1 MITLITIKLP
11 YKSDEIF
18 QDKLFSLRKQYS
30 SIVRYSYN
38 RLKDGLT
45 EKEIR
50 DSFCNLNNINYLDV
64 WTKQCGIIE
73 AKSIL
78 QKNGDNK
85 VIFGGKHNFL
95 NRIKNKISGDSLK
108 DKRLLPLTIFGEKA
122 QKGNRK
128 FKLNLF
134 ENKIIYKLNKKEHF
148 ILEVPDLR
156 NNYKKKLTNLQLLN
170 ENGGL
175 TYQIKLTD
183 KYIYFSF
190 EEVNNL
196 KELDD
201 EIYMGIDMNPEF
213 IGLSI
218 KKGEQIIYTQCFN
231 LTKIIGKFKTLNKSS
246 NSLEMKYLNN
256 KLNHEILEISK
267 KISEISLNLKCK
279 FIFIEDLKFKDGKSN
294 KLFNRLSKNLWK
306 RNIFIDNLEKRCI
319 LNGQKIY
326 RINPVYTSFIGN
338 CIYDYVDPVNA
349 SLEIGRRGFEIIIKK
364 TKKFYPELW
373 IKDSLKDQ
381 WKEYFSELP
390 DIWRELFVI
399 VKNSKLRYR
408 VSTDSVVFSK
418 FRHRQ
423 SYISYLYNYSC

>member
-1 MITLITIKLP
+1 MITIKLP
-11 YKSDEIF
+11 YKSTLEF

-30 SIVRYSYN
+30 SVVRYSYN

-50 DSFCNLNNINYLDV
+50 DSFFKLNNINYLDV

-73 AKSIL
+73 GKSIL
-78 QKNGDNK
+78 NKNGDDK

-95 NRIKNKISGDSLK
+95 NRTKNKISGDFLK
-108 DKRLLPLTIFGEKA
+108 YKRLLPLTIFGEKS

-128 FKLNLF
+128 FKLDILN
-134 ENKIIYKLNKKEHF
+134 NNQIIYKLNKKEHF
-148 ILEVPDLR
+148 ILELPNLR
-156 NNYKKKLTNLQLLN
+156 NNFKKKLSNLQLLN
-170 ENGGL
+170 ENVGL

-190 EEVNNL
+190 EEIKIDKV
-196 KELDD
+196 LDD
-201 EIYMGIDMNPEF
+201 DIYMGIDLNPEF

-218 KKGEQIIYTQCFN
+218 KKGDDILHTECFN
-231 LTKIIGKFKTLNKSS
+231 LSKIIEKFKKLNKSN
-246 NSLEMKYLNN
+246 NSSEMKYLNN

-267 KISEISLNLKCK
+267 KISEISLKNKCK
-279 FIFIEDLKFKDGKSN
+279 FIFIEDLKFKNEKNHKS
-294 KLFNRLSKNLWK
+294 FNRLTKNLWK
-306 RNIFIDNLEKRCI
+306 RNIFIDNLEKRCV

-326 RINPVYTSFIGN
+326 KINPVYTSFIGN
-338 CIYDYVDPVNA
+338 CIYEYVDPINA
-349 SLEIGRRGFEIIIKK
+349 SLEIGRRGFEVIIKK

-373 IKDSLKDQ
+373 IKNSLKDQ

-390 DIWRELFVI
+390 ESWNKLFGL

-408 VSTDSVVFSK
+408 VSTNIVVFSK
-418 FRHRQ
+418 FKTDK
-423 SYISYLYNYSC
+423 SYISYLCNQSC